1 MSLYENIKRC
11 EDEAKIVAYKLENL
25 TIDDFSFSIKLPNNY
40 SLSISIPCDIRQN
53 KFSEGF
59 NYPKVIETLL
69 FHKEKSIFDHEIGYE
84 NNNDVKRF
92 CGEERASED
101 DNVCLVRNHIDEL
114 IHVIENSN
122 R

>member
-11 EDEAKIVAYKLENL
+11 EDEAKIVAYKLVHL

-40 SLSISIPCDIRQN
+40 SLSISIPCDIRKN

-69 FHKEKSIFDHEIGYE
+69 FHKEKSIFDPEIGYE
-84 NNNDVKRF
+84 NDNDVKRF
-92 CGEERASED
+92 YGEERASED